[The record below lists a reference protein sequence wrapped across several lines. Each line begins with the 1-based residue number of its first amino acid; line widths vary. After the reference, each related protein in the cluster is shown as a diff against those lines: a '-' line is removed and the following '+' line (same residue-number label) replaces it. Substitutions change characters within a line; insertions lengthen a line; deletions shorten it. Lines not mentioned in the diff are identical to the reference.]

1 MLNIDIETED
11 GYLSVEFYATDT
23 EIKNDSIGSYD
34 YHGTP
39 YFDNQED
46 YTNVLSVDY
55 YDFGFSEA
63 EKKAA
68 DEYLSLYYYD
78 IVEKLNELINK

>member
-11 GYLSVEFYATDT
+11 RYLSVEFYATDT

-34 YHGTP
+34 YHGTT
-39 YFDNQED
+39 YFDNQDD
-46 YTNVLSVDY
+46 YTNVLSVSY
-55 YDFGFSEA
+55 YDFGFSEE